1 MATNAGTTFSA
12 QQSLA
17 AAMGA
22 SSQETHTV
30 SPLDELMALKTL
42 KDMAGT
48 NTKDAALWQGY
59 IDDSTRMLRVAA
71 HTIKTQPAISEKLGV
86 SGLQGVLALAS
97 LMKQKHADAIFDKVL
112 SAGLASGAKEMNLE
126 TPDQRLTRMNLLRTK
141 RDPLTG
147 KIVIGNPK

>member
-22 SSQETHTV
+22 SSQETHTI

-48 NTKDAALWQGY
+48 NTKDAALSQGY
-59 IDDSTRMLRVAA
+59 IDGSTRMLRVAA

-97 LMKQKHADAIFDKVL
+97 LMKQKHANAIFDKVL
-112 SAGLASGAKEMNLE
+112 SQGLKTGAEEMNLE
-126 TPDQRLTRMNLLRTK
+126 TPDERLTRMNLLRIK
-141 RDPLTG
+141 RDPVTG
-147 KIVIGNPK
+147 KL

>member
-1 MATNAGTTFSA
+1 MATNGTSFSA

-42 KDMAGT
+42 KDMAGS
-48 NTKDAALWQGY
+48 KDDKNLWQGY
-59 IDDSTRMLRVAA
+59 INDSTRMLRVAA

-97 LMKQKHADAIFDKVL
+97 LMKQKHADAIFDKVIEQ
-112 SAGLASGAKEMNLE
+112 GLESGAAAMNLE
-126 TPDQRLTRMNLLRTK
+126 TPTQRLKRMNLLTVSRT
-141 RDPLTG
+141 PEG
-147 KIVIGNPK
+147 KLVVGNTSTV

>member
-1 MATNAGTTFSA
+1 MATNAGTSFSA

-17 AAMGA
+17 ATMGA

-42 KDMAGT
+42 KDMAGG
-48 NTKDAALWQGY
+48 NEEDAALWQGY
-59 IDDSTRMLRVAA
+59 INDSTRMLRVAA

-97 LMKQKHADAIFDKVL
+97 LMKQKHADAIFDQVL
-112 SAGLASGAKEMNLE
+112 TAGLKKSGGEMGLE
-126 TPDQRLTRMNLLRTK
+126 TPTERIDRMNLLRVK
-141 RDPLTG
+141 RDDKG
-147 KIVIGNPK
+147 KLIIGDNS

>member
-1 MATNAGTTFSA
+1 MATNGTSFSA

-42 KDMAGT
+42 KDMAGD
-48 NTKDAALWQGY
+48 NKADQALWQGY
-59 IDDSTRMLRVAA
+59 INDSTRMLRVAA

-97 LMKQKHADAIFDKVL
+97 LMKQKHADAIFDKVIEN
-112 SAGLASGAKEMNLE
+112 GLQSGAEAMNLE
-126 TPDQRLTRMNLLRTK
+126 TPDQRLKRMNRLRVK
-141 RDPLTG
+141 RDPRTG
-147 KIVIGNPK
+147 RRVYGATD